1 MDPTHPYFPD
11 GLNMLNDDFDLSGPA
26 ETVVGPS
33 GSDATPTSRTKSKRL
48 TSDVWQCFDVVE
60 MTLPDGTV
68 GPRAKYG
75 SVTTWHYDAA
85 HARECLAWY
94 IAQTDQ
100 PINFGDCVF
109 FQEFITSAFCPQMQ
123 IVYRTTTRNDLIKI
137 FKTQRDDLTAE
148 LQHLTVSIA
157 LTSDIWN
164 ACSKHDYLCVTGH
177 YLDSECRI
185 QKKILGFRPM
195 DFAHIADNIFAV
207 ILSVLQTYDITHRI
221 LSITLDNASANTKS
235 IALFTERNIPQAG
248 GYFFHQCYACYIINL
263 VVQSGLKE
271 VSNHIEHIRDAIS
284 WIGSSNPRFQ
294 EFGRHCTLNGL
305 LPRRFQTD
313 MPVFYNA
320 TVTLSGVY
328 YPTSSQAIHQI
339 VEMSDMLNTYR
350 EDDLLGDAV
359 VAKETKFKKYWS
371 EMPFLYALGVIVDP
385 RIKLAGLE
393 YLVEFTGNKLSIDYS
408 DQITDI
414 RNKLFEVFSIYERRF
429 GGVHTEPSPELD
441 TQPLPTSWSILKRRK
456 KDKSTSSSSST
467 TRSAASSGA
476 ELNRFLEAQFDADE
490 NTENFDLLLW
500 WKTYSYRY
508 PVLSHLARDI
518 LVIPVSTVS
527 SEQAFS
533 TSGRIIEPRRN
544 CLTPKMVEV
553 LICVRDWEHARK
565 RMQNEMVDEQFIQ
578 NFSNLYVDE
587 GSGSN
592 QVQN

>member
-1 MDPTHPYFPD
+1 
-11 GLNMLNDDFDLSGPA
+11 
-26 ETVVGPS
+26 
-33 GSDATPTSRTKSKRL
+33 
-48 TSDVWQCFDVVE
+48 
-60 MTLPDGTV
+60 
-68 GPRAKYG
+68 
-75 SVTTWHYDAA
+75 
-85 HARECLAWY
+85 
-94 IAQTDQ
+94 
-100 PINFGDCVF
+100 
-109 FQEFITSAFCPQMQ
+109 
-123 IVYRTTTRNDLIKI
+123 
-137 FKTQRDDLTAE
+137 
-148 LQHLTVSIA
+148 
-157 LTSDIWN
+157 
-164 ACSKHDYLCVTGH
+164 
-177 YLDSECRI
+177 
-185 QKKILGFRPM
+185 M
-195 DFAHIADNIFAV
+195 DFAHTADNIFAV
-207 ILSVLQTYDITHRI
+207 ILSVLETYDITHRI

-248 GYFFHQCYACYIINL
+248 GYFFHQRCACHIINL
-263 VVQSGLKE
+263 VVQSGLKK
-271 VSNHIEHIRDAIS
+271 VSNRIERIRDAIS

-305 LPRRFQTD
+305 RPRRFQTD
-313 MPVFYNA
+313 MPVRWNSTYLMLKNCLEYDTTISGFYNMKLA
-320 TVTLSGVY
+320 ESGC
-328 YPTSSQAIHQI
+328 PPAQSLTP
-339 VEMSDMLNTYR
+339 DDW

-359 VAKETKFKKYWS
+359 VAMETKFKKYWS

-393 YLVEFTGNKLSIDYS
+393 YLLEFTGNKLSIDYS
-408 DQITDI
+408 EQITDI

-429 GGVHTEPSPELD
+429 GGIHTEPSPEPD
-441 TQPLPTSWSILKRRK
+441 RQPLPTSWSILKRRK
-456 KDKSTSSSSST
+456 KDKSASSSSST

-544 CLTPKMVEV
+544 CLTPEMVEV
-553 LICVRDWEHARK
+553 LICIRDWEHARK
-565 RMQNEMVDEQFIQ
+565 RMQNETVDEQFIQ

-587 GSGSN
+587 GSASN